1 MWVCFSVWALGWFG
15 FLFWGFFGGRG
26 EYNKNISV
34 KQQLKKRL
42 IGDVLH
48 SEGPWVVY
56 LYRKDW
62 GVGGWEVPKS

>member
-1 MWVCFSVWALGWFG
+1 MGLFFCLGFGLVWVFVL
-15 FLFWGFFGGRG
+15 GFFGGRG